1 MKSTYQPD
9 LKKDG
14 IIADQIISGGHML
27 PNGKLQD
34 IMEVSAVQNYDLGTR
49 LVIEDRVYR
58 YAKAAENLYANW
70 GAFNDPQ
77 LYWEGNGDMPLA
89 DEGAKVITFDN
100 QQAQPILADELK
112 DGFVVGVGLPADFH
126 SMYCMKI
133 KSNKASDGVGG
144 TVPTCEITLYRGM
157 PHGIVGANHRCY
169 VYAGLY
175 SGVKNKGGAS
185 YGTNYGAVVCVPP
198 RKVAYATAPYF
209 WGQTWGVFYAMQS
222 AYALEGGMGTIAN
235 NRVIGFDG
243 EGRCVYRE
251 VVVGDAFW
259 QPAGYVLMDG
269 NETKWGAIT
278 SGDQLAMLTIS
289 P

>member
-1 MKSTYQPD
+1 MKQFYNPEQ
-9 LKKDG
+9 KKDG
-14 IIADQIISGGHML
+14 IIIDQIISGGHML

-34 IMEVSAVQNYDLGTR
+34 ILEVSAVQNYDLGTR

-58 YAKAAENLYANW
+58 YAKAAENLAAFW
-70 GAFNDPQ
+70 GAFCDPQ

-89 DEGAKVITFDN
+89 DEGAKVISFDN
-100 QQAQPILADELK
+100 KAAEPILADALK
-112 DGFVVGVGLPADFH
+112 DGWVVGVGLPADFH

-157 PHGIVGANHRCY
+157 PHGIVGAGHRCY
-169 VYAGLY
+169 VYAGVY
-175 SGVKNKGGAS
+175 AGVKAKGGAS

-209 WGQTWGVFYAMQS
+209 WGQTWGVFYAMNS
-222 AYALEGGMGTIAN
+222 AYAVAMGTIAN
-235 NRVIGFDG
+235 NRIIGFDG
-243 EGRCVYRE
+243 EGRCVYRAGE
-251 VVVGDAFW
+251 ANDAYW
-259 QPAGYVLMDG
+259 QPAGYLLMDG
-269 NETKWGAIT
+269 AENQWGAIT
-278 SGDQLAMLTIS
+278 DGDQLAMLTIS